1 MTGDKMTKSRRKR
14 RENYQGW
21 LSVLPVLLIL
31 LGVRAVPIVTMAVK
45 SFTNW
50 DGILKSDF
58 IGLRNYI
65 QIFTKGEFCHLL
77 GNNLIL
83 LIFIPIQVMLG
94 MIVAVLLYEEV
105 WGWKIF
111 RTIYYIP
118 QIISSVIV
126 GYLFTILFGYY
137 GPVNMALRFLGLD
150 GLAVEWLGN
159 RGSGL
164 FVIIFCLVWIN
175 IGWQG
180 MLVLGGLS
188 SIPPEIY
195 ESARLDGAG
204 YWQRLFRITI
214 PLLRRT
220 IEYSVM
226 TSVIWSFTGLFPL
239 IFSLT
244 HGGPGTE
251 TMTIDYMIYQKSFV
265 SGSQMGYSC
274 ALSVVLLLIILI
286 FTGVQMAITQRRD
299 RLEAEGR

>member
-1 MTGDKMTKSRRKR
+1 MSKSKIRR
-14 RENYQGW
+14 RENIQGW
-21 LSVLPVLLIL
+21 LSVLPVLAVLAAVR
-31 LGVRAVPIVTMAVK
+31 GVPMAAAVVK

-58 IGLRNYI
+58 VGFQNYI
-65 QIFTKGEFCHLL
+65 NILAKGEFWGLL
-77 GNNLIL
+77 ENNLVI

-105 WGWKIF
+105 RGWKVF
-111 RTIYYIP
+111 RTLYYLP

-126 GYLFTILFGYY
+126 GFLFTILFGYY
-137 GPVNMALRFLGLD
+137 GPINTVLRSIGLD
-150 GLAVEWLGN
+150 VLAIEWLGN

-188 SIPPEIY
+188 SISPEIY

-204 YWQRLFRITI
+204 YWQRLFKITI
-214 PLLRRT
+214 PLIRRT

-244 HGGPGTE
+244 QGGPGTE

-265 SGSQMGYSC
+265 SGSQLGYSC
-274 ALSVVLLLIILI
+274 ALSVILLVIILI
-286 FTGVQMAITQRRD
+286 FTGIQMGISQKRD

>member
-1 MTGDKMTKSRRKR
+1 MSKSKIRR
-14 RENYQGW
+14 RENIQGW
-21 LSVLPVLLIL
+21 LSVLPVLAVLAAVR
-31 LGVRAVPIVTMAVK
+31 GVPMAAAVVK

-58 IGLRNYI
+58 VGFQNYI
-65 QIFTKGEFCHLL
+65 NILAKGEFWGLL
-77 GNNLIL
+77 ENNLVI

-105 WGWKIF
+105 RGWKVF
-111 RTIYYIP
+111 RTLYYLP

-126 GYLFTILFGYY
+126 GFLFTILFGYY
-137 GPVNMALRFLGLD
+137 GPINTVLRSIGLD
-150 GLAVEWLGN
+150 GLAIEWLGN
-159 RGSGL
+159 RGSVL

-188 SIPPEIY
+188 SISPEIY

-204 YWQRLFRITI
+204 YWQRLFKITI
-214 PLLRRT
+214 PLIRRT

-244 HGGPGTE
+244 QGGPGTE

-265 SGSQMGYSC
+265 SGSQLGYSC
-274 ALSVVLLLIILI
+274 ALSVILLVIILI
-286 FTGVQMAITQRRD
+286 FTGIQMGISQKRD

>member
-1 MTGDKMTKSRRKR
+1 MSKSKIRR
-14 RENYQGW
+14 RENIQGW
-21 LSVLPVLLIL
+21 LSVLPVLAVLAAVR
-31 LGVRAVPIVTMAVK
+31 GVPMAAAVVK

-58 IGLRNYI
+58 VGFQNYI
-65 QIFTKGEFCHLL
+65 NILAKGEFWGLL
-77 GNNLIL
+77 ENNLVI

-105 WGWKIF
+105 RGWKVF
-111 RTIYYIP
+111 RTLYYLP

-126 GYLFTILFGYY
+126 GFLFTILFGYY
-137 GPVNMALRFLGLD
+137 GPINTVLRSIGLD
-150 GLAVEWLGN
+150 GLAIEWLGN

-188 SIPPEIY
+188 SISPEIY

-204 YWQRLFRITI
+204 YWQRLFKITI
-214 PLLRRT
+214 PLIRRT

-244 HGGPGTE
+244 QGGPGTE

-265 SGSQMGYSC
+265 SGSQLGYSC
-274 ALSVVLLLIILI
+274 ALSVILLVIILI
-286 FTGVQMAITQRRD
+286 FTGIQMGISQKRYRF
-299 RLEAEGR
+299 EAEGR

>member
-1 MTGDKMTKSRRKR
+1 MSKSKIRR
-14 RENYQGW
+14 RENIQGW
-21 LSVLPVLLIL
+21 LSVLPVLAVLAAVR
-31 LGVRAVPIVTMAVK
+31 GVPMAAAVVK

-58 IGLRNYI
+58 VGFQNYI
-65 QIFTKGEFCHLL
+65 NILAKGEFWGLL
-77 GNNLIL
+77 ENNLVI

-105 WGWKIF
+105 RGWKVF
-111 RTIYYIP
+111 RTLYYLP

-126 GYLFTILFGYY
+126 GFLFTILFGYY
-137 GPVNMALRFLGLD
+137 GPINTVLRSIGLD
-150 GLAVEWLGN
+150 GLAIEWLGN

-188 SIPPEIY
+188 SISPEIY

-204 YWQRLFRITI
+204 YWQRLFKITI
-214 PLLRRT
+214 PLIRRT

-244 HGGPGTE
+244 QGGPGTE
-251 TMTIDYMIYQKSFV
+251 TMTLDYMIYQKSFV
-265 SGSQMGYSC
+265 SGSQLGYSC
-274 ALSVVLLLIILI
+274 ALSVILLVIILI
-286 FTGVQMAITQRRD
+286 FTGIQMGISQKRD

>member
-1 MTGDKMTKSRRKR
+1 MTKSRLKRK
-14 RENYQGW
+14 ENYQGW

-31 LGVRAVPIVTMAVK
+31 LGVRAVPIVTMAAK

-58 IGLRNYI
+58 VGLRNYI
-65 QIFTKGEFCHLL
+65 QIFTKGEFWHLL

-105 WGWKIF
+105 WGWKVF

-137 GPVNMALRFLGLD
+137 GPVNMMLRFLKLD
-150 GLAVEWLGN
+150 GLAIEWLGN

-188 SIPPEIY
+188 SISPEIY

-274 ALSVVLLLIILI
+274 ALSVVLLIIILI
-286 FTGVQMAITQRRD
+286 FTGAQMVMTQRRD

>member
-1 MTGDKMTKSRRKR
+1 M
-14 RENYQGW
+14 E
-21 LSVLPVLLIL
+21 
-31 LGVRAVPIVTMAVK
+31 
-45 SFTNW
+45 
-50 DGILKSDF
+50 
-58 IGLRNYI
+58 
-65 QIFTKGEFCHLL
+65 
-77 GNNLIL
+77 NNLVI

-105 WGWKIF
+105 RGWKVF
-111 RTIYYIP
+111 RTLYYLP

-126 GYLFTILFGYY
+126 GFLFTILFGYY
-137 GPVNMALRFLGLD
+137 GPINTVLRSIGLD
-150 GLAVEWLGN
+150 GLAIEWLGN

-188 SIPPEIY
+188 SISPEIY

-204 YWQRLFRITI
+204 YWQRLFKITI
-214 PLLRRT
+214 PLIRRT

-244 HGGPGTE
+244 QGGPGTE

-265 SGSQMGYSC
+265 SGSQLGYSC
-274 ALSVVLLLIILI
+274 ALSVILLVIILI
-286 FTGVQMAITQRRD
+286 FTGIQMGISQKRD

>member
-1 MTGDKMTKSRRKR
+1 MSKSKIRR
-14 RENYQGW
+14 RENIQGW
-21 LSVLPVLLIL
+21 LSVLPVLAVLAAVR
-31 LGVRAVPIVTMAVK
+31 GVPMAAAVVK

-58 IGLRNYI
+58 VGFQNYI
-65 QIFTKGEFCHLL
+65 NILAKGEFWGLL
-77 GNNLIL
+77 ENNLVI

-105 WGWKIF
+105 RGWKVF
-111 RTIYYIP
+111 RTLYYLP

-126 GYLFTILFGYY
+126 GFLFTILFGYY
-137 GPVNMALRFLGLD
+137 GPINTVLRSIGLD
-150 GLAVEWLGN
+150 GLAIEWLGN

-188 SIPPEIY
+188 SISPEIY

-204 YWQRLFRITI
+204 YWQRLLKITI
-214 PLLRRT
+214 PLIRRT

-244 HGGPGTE
+244 QGGPGTE
-251 TMTIDYMIYQKSFV
+251 TMTLDYMIYQKSFV
-265 SGSQMGYSC
+265 SGSQLGYSC
-274 ALSVVLLLIILI
+274 ALSVILLVIILI
-286 FTGVQMAITQRRD
+286 FTGIQMGISQKRD

>member
-1 MTGDKMTKSRRKR
+1 MSKSKIRR
-14 RENYQGW
+14 RENIQGW
-21 LSVLPVLLIL
+21 LSVLPVLAVLAAVR
-31 LGVRAVPIVTMAVK
+31 GVPMAAAVVK

-58 IGLRNYI
+58 VGFQNYI
-65 QIFTKGEFCHLL
+65 NILAKGEFWGLL
-77 GNNLIL
+77 ENNLVI

-105 WGWKIF
+105 RGWKVF
-111 RTIYYIP
+111 RTLYYLP

-126 GYLFTILFGYY
+126 GFLFTILFGYY
-137 GPVNMALRFLGLD
+137 GPINTVLRSIGLD
-150 GLAVEWLGN
+150 GLAIEWLGN

-180 MLVLGGLS
+180 MLALGGLS
-188 SIPPEIY
+188 SISPEIY

-204 YWQRLFRITI
+204 YWQRLFKITI
-214 PLLRRT
+214 PLIRRT

-244 HGGPGTE
+244 QGGPGTE

-265 SGSQMGYSC
+265 SGSQLGYSC
-274 ALSVVLLLIILI
+274 ALSVILLVIILI
-286 FTGVQMAITQRRD
+286 FTGIQMGISQKRD

>member
-1 MTGDKMTKSRRKR
+1 MKKSKIRRK
-14 RENYQGW
+14 ENIQGW
-21 LSVLPVLLIL
+21 LSVLPVLLIIL
-31 LGVRAVPIVTMAVK
+31 TIRGVPIVTAAVK

-50 DGILKSDF
+50 DGLYKSDF

-65 QIFTKGEFCHLL
+65 NILTKKEFWNLL
-77 GNNLIL
+77 QNNLIL
-83 LIFIPIQVMLG
+83 MIFIPIQVLTG
-94 MIVAVLLYEEV
+94 SVVAVLLYEEV
-105 WGWKIF
+105 RGWKVF
-111 RTIYYIP
+111 RTLYYLP

-126 GYLFTILFGYY
+126 GFLFTMLFGYY
-137 GPVNMALRFLGLD
+137 GPINTLLRSIGLD
-150 GLAVEWLGN
+150 SLAVEWLGN

-164 FVIIFCLVWIN
+164 FVIILCLVWIN

-188 SIPPEIY
+188 SIDPEIY
-195 ESARLDGAG
+195 ESAKLDGAG
-204 YWQRLFRITI
+204 YWTRLFKITM
-214 PLLRRT
+214 PLIRRT

-244 HGGPGTE
+244 KGGPGTQ

-265 SGSQMGYSC
+265 SGSQLGYSC
-274 ALSVVLLLIILI
+274 ALSIILLIIIMIL
-286 FTGVQMAITQRRD
+286 TAVQMIVSGKRD